1 MTKKTIR
8 RLVVKVGTST
18 LTYAT
23 GNINFRRL
31 GRLVETLSD
40 VANSGI
46 QVVLVSSGAIAVG
59 VGKLGLPARPAD
71 IPGRQAAAA
80 VGQSELMFLYDKL
93 FSEYSKTP
101 AQMLLTG
108 SDIADPERRAH
119 LVNTFEQLLSF
130 GALPI
135 VNENDSVSVEE
146 ILHGDNDCLSAEVAA
161 LIGADA
167 LVILTDIDG
176 LYDSDPRE
184 NPQARR
190 ISVVETITPEIEAM
204 AGGAGSARGT
214 GGMTTKLRAAKL
226 ATAAGAD
233 TYIINGAS
241 CEPVHSA
248 GGPGYR
254 HTVLCSKGG
263 ICMSYD
269 LTALAQ
275 RALAAERM
283 LALAGSTQ
291 KNQALLSA
299 AGALERAADDILTEN
314 EKDLSAG
321 RGNGLSDALLDRLAL
336 SRARIAAMADG
347 MRSVAALS
355 DPVGLVLEEF
365 DRPNGLH
372 LTKRTVPIGCDL

>member
-1 MTKKTIR
+1 M
-8 RLVVKVGTST
+8 
-18 LTYAT
+18 
-23 GNINFRRL
+23 
-31 GRLVETLSD
+31 
-40 VANSGI
+40 
-46 QVVLVSSGAIAVG
+46 
-59 VGKLGLPARPAD
+59 
-71 IPGRQAAAA
+71 
-80 VGQSELMFLYDKL
+80 
-93 FSEYSKTP
+93 
-101 AQMLLTG
+101 
-108 SDIADPERRAH
+108 
-119 LVNTFEQLLSF
+119 NTFEQLLSF

-204 AGGAGSARGT
+204 AGGAGSARGHRRHDHQT
-214 GGMTTKLRAAKL
+214 ACRQACHRRRCRYLHHQRRLLRK
-226 ATAAGAD
+226 
-233 TYIINGAS
+233 
-241 CEPVHSA
+241 PVHSA

-275 RALAAERM
+275 RARAAERM

-299 AGALERAADDILTEN
+299 ADALERAADDILTEN

-321 RGNGLSDALLDRLAL
+321 RGKR
-336 SRARIAAMADG
+336 
-347 MRSVAALS
+347 
-355 DPVGLVLEEF
+355 PVPTPF
-365 DRPNGLH
+365 WIDWP
-372 LTKRTVPIGCDL
+372 

>member
-101 AQMLLTG
+101 AQML
-108 SDIADPERRAH
+108 
-119 LVNTFEQLLSF
+119 
-130 GALPI
+130 
-135 VNENDSVSVEE
+135 
-146 ILHGDNDCLSAEVAA
+146 HGDNDCLSAEVAA

-241 CEPVHSA
+241 CENLYTLLE
-248 GGPGYR
+248 GRDIG
-254 HTVLCSKGG
+254 TLFC
-263 ICMSYD
+263 
-269 LTALAQ
+269 
-275 RALAAERM
+275 AAKE
-283 LALAGSTQ
+283 
-291 KNQALLSA
+291 
-299 AGALERAADDILTEN
+299 E
-314 EKDLSAG
+314 
-321 RGNGLSDALLDRLAL
+321 
-336 SRARIAAMADG
+336 
-347 MRSVAALS
+347 SV
-355 DPVGLVLEEF
+355 
-365 DRPNGLH
+365 
-372 LTKRTVPIGCDL
+372 

>member
-40 VANSGI
+40 VANSGV

-146 ILHGDNDCLSAEVAA
+146 ILHGDNDFLSAEVAA

-190 ISVVETITPEIEAM
+190 ISVVDAITPEIEAM

-241 CEPVHSA
+241 CENLYTLLE
-248 GGPGYR
+248 GRDIG
-254 HTVLCSKGG
+254 TLFC
-263 ICMSYD
+263 
-269 LTALAQ
+269 
-275 RALAAERM
+275 AAKE
-283 LALAGSTQ
+283 
-291 KNQALLSA
+291 
-299 AGALERAADDILTEN
+299 EN
-314 EKDLSAG
+314 
-321 RGNGLSDALLDRLAL
+321 
-336 SRARIAAMADG
+336 
-347 MRSVAALS
+347 
-355 DPVGLVLEEF
+355 P
-365 DRPNGLH
+365 
-372 LTKRTVPIGCDL
+372 

>member
-40 VANSGI
+40 VANSGV

-135 VNENDSVSVEE
+135 VKE

-190 ISVVETITPEIEAM
+190 ISVVDAITPEIEAM

-241 CEPVHSA
+241 CENLYTLLE
-248 GGPGYR
+248 GRDIG
-254 HTVLCSKGG
+254 TLFC
-263 ICMSYD
+263 
-269 LTALAQ
+269 
-275 RALAAERM
+275 AAKE
-283 LALAGSTQ
+283 
-291 KNQALLSA
+291 
-299 AGALERAADDILTEN
+299 EN
-314 EKDLSAG
+314 
-321 RGNGLSDALLDRLAL
+321 
-336 SRARIAAMADG
+336 
-347 MRSVAALS
+347 
-355 DPVGLVLEEF
+355 P
-365 DRPNGLH
+365 
-372 LTKRTVPIGCDL
+372 

>member
-190 ISVVETITPEIEAM
+190 ISVVETM

-241 CEPVHSA
+241 CENLYTLLE
-248 GGPGYR
+248 GRDIG
-254 HTVLCSKGG
+254 TLFC
-263 ICMSYD
+263 
-269 LTALAQ
+269 
-275 RALAAERM
+275 AAKE
-283 LALAGSTQ
+283 
-291 KNQALLSA
+291 
-299 AGALERAADDILTEN
+299 E
-314 EKDLSAG
+314 
-321 RGNGLSDALLDRLAL
+321 
-336 SRARIAAMADG
+336 
-347 MRSVAALS
+347 SV
-355 DPVGLVLEEF
+355 
-365 DRPNGLH
+365 
-372 LTKRTVPIGCDL
+372 

>member
-1 MTKKTIR
+1 MVLILQEAKEATAMTKKTIR

-40 VANSGI
+40 VANSGV

-190 ISVVETITPEIEAM
+190 ISVVDAITPEIEAM

-241 CEPVHSA
+241 CENLYTLLE
-248 GGPGYR
+248 GRDIG
-254 HTVLCSKGG
+254 TLFC
-263 ICMSYD
+263 
-269 LTALAQ
+269 
-275 RALAAERM
+275 AAKE
-283 LALAGSTQ
+283 
-291 KNQALLSA
+291 
-299 AGALERAADDILTEN
+299 EN
-314 EKDLSAG
+314 
-321 RGNGLSDALLDRLAL
+321 
-336 SRARIAAMADG
+336 
-347 MRSVAALS
+347 
-355 DPVGLVLEEF
+355 P
-365 DRPNGLH
+365 
-372 LTKRTVPIGCDL
+372 